1 MEEKLKSQNESY
13 DVVALILSIFLPPLG
28 VAIKRGVD
36 IQLFIN
42 IILTMFGWL
51 PGIIHA
57 LYIILKDRVK
67 NDT

>member
-57 LYIILKDRVK
+57 LYIILKDRVNK
-67 NDT
+67 

>member
-1 MEEKLKSQNESY
+1 MENKVKSQSESD
-13 DVVALILSIFLPPLG
+13 DVIALILSILIPPLG
-28 VAIKRGVD
+28 VAVKKGID

>member
-1 MEEKLKSQNESY
+1 MEEKLKSPNESD

>member
-1 MEEKLKSQNESY
+1 MEEKVKSQNESY